1 MAEVTF
7 TGDTLRYASLFQD
20 VTRTTVVDCL
30 DTPDRI
36 VYVVQ
41 KGDIGRAIGKK
52 GENVAK
58 LRRLM
63 NRDILVVEYADDAET
78 FIANVFRN
86 YKVKKVAI
94 EQRGDVSHA
103 TVTVETSMKGK
114 ALEEISSRIRWP
126 GRKAWA
132 TSKSSMRYASTP
144 PGFSSSVTR

>member
-52 GENVAK
+52 GENVAN

-63 NRDILVVEYADDAET
+63 NRNILVVEYADEPES
-78 FIANVFRN
+78 FIANVFGN
-86 YKVKKVAI
+86 YKVKKVEI
-94 EQRGDVSHA
+94 EQRGDVTHA
-103 TVTVETSMKGK
+103 TVTVDASMKGK
-114 ALEEISSRIRWP
+114 AT
-126 GRKAWA
+126 GRGGKTLRVARDLIA
-132 TSKSSMRYASTP
+132 RH
-144 PGFSSSVTR
+144 FSIQSVSVA

>member
-41 KGDIGRAIGKK
+41 RGDIGRAIGKK

-63 NRDILVVEYADDAET
+63 NRDLLVVEFAEDAET
-78 FIANVFRN
+78 
-86 YKVKKVAI
+86 
-94 EQRGDVSHA
+94 
-103 TVTVETSMKGK
+103 
-114 ALEEISSRIRWP
+114 LP
-126 GRKAWA
+126 
-132 TSKSSMRYASTP
+132 
-144 PGFSSSVTR
+144 TRR

>member
-7 TGDTLRYASLFQD
+7 TGDTLRYSSLFQD
-20 VTRTTVVDCL
+20 VTRTTVLDCL

-63 NRDILVVEYADDAET
+63 NRDLLIVEFADDAET

-86 YKVKKVAI
+86 YKVKKVEI
-94 EQRGDVSHA
+94 EQRGDVTHA
-103 TVTVETSMKGK
+103 TVTVDASLKGK
-114 ALEEISSRIRWP
+114 AIGREGKNLRIARDLIARHFP
-126 GRKAWA
+126 IE
-132 TSKSSMRYASTP
+132 
-144 PGFSSSVTR
+144 SVSVA

>member
-41 KGDIGRAIGKK
+41 RGDIGRAIGKK

-63 NRDILVVEYADDAET
+63 NRDLLVVEFAEDAET

-86 YKVKKVAI
+86 YKVKKVEI
-94 EQRGDVSHA
+94 EQRGDDRPGGKEPADRPRPDRAAFSHRKRERR
-103 TVTVETSMKGK
+103 V
-114 ALEEISSRIRWP
+114 R
-126 GRKAWA
+126 GRVPRGTFNHARRNCGSA
-132 TSKSSMRYASTP
+132 RAP
-144 PGFSSSVTR
+144 R